1 VKNKKKKIQ
10 DEKQIHD
17 IALQI
22 LPKGQELTHQKPAEP
37 TPQPENNET
46 SDRLKQIGMATA
58 IGAVTGLAGLATG
71 GIGAGL
77 VSAVLEGSLG
87 AGLTTATEA
96 MAIPSVV
103 GSIASGA
110 VASGTNE
117 ALGNS
122 EAANVIAGLV
132 SGAVGGA
139 AAKKIYKLRQSRM
152 QNKIDETTALL
163 TNGKRLGGKKSGRS
177 NLVPPEPGQPPK
189 ESTSMLDTIKQIAA
203 KKARQATKQAEYI
216 QNKLTEGVQHVGD
229 TISNVRQKMTS
240 GRGVYSR
247 VPTTFNEDNIMPVS
261 QHIPEMDFETEYA
274 NLQHTHLQQEPIPP
288 TQPPVRNRKV
298 KQSPA
303 IRVISPEVRE
313 GMRQRKNIGS
323 VVKQI
328 QFKPNSPKPKGTYA
342 VIPQSKSKPMST
354 QTNPI
359 TTAYTTTQTNP
370 ITTANI
376 TTQTRNTKAIQN
388 LGMLSDGVLQQNK
401 TLNTM
406 EGLEQLIKGKQKQH
420 NIQNFGEITQNVLTT
435 NKKNTLQGYKQLVTR
450 ERKAISNLGQLSQN
464 VINSNKKEFVKGI
477 KIQKTTV
484 QPDLRQMLLR
494 SGTITGEART
504 KAHAAVKA
512 FREKAPETVRLT
524 NQIAD
529 INRGKVQAT
538 PEKLASL
545 KAQRE
550 EAKIREGVGKR
561 GPKGSPPR
569 KLSKKAAK
577 VSK

>member
-1 VKNKKKKIQ
+1 
-10 DEKQIHD
+10 
-17 IALQI
+17 
-22 LPKGQELTHQKPAEP
+22 
-37 TPQPENNET
+37 
-46 SDRLKQIGMATA
+46 
-58 IGAVTGLAGLATG
+58 
-71 GIGAGL
+71 
-77 VSAVLEGSLG
+77 
-87 AGLTTATEA
+87 
-96 MAIPSVV
+96 
-103 GSIASGA
+103 
-110 VASGTNE
+110 
-117 ALGNS
+117 
-122 EAANVIAGLV
+122 
-132 SGAVGGA
+132 
-139 AAKKIYKLRQSRM
+139 
-152 QNKIDETTALL
+152 
-163 TNGKRLGGKKSGRS
+163 
-177 NLVPPEPGQPPK
+177 
-189 ESTSMLDTIKQIAA
+189 MLDTIKQIAA